1 MRYRIVLIRQPGLVP
16 KLICW
21 LTRSRW
27 NHVGLIDDSGFIRD
41 LDWRGPGKFRIVDRP
56 SWQFLVL
63 DHLAVTCSWIDLTHK
78 HFVYSLW
85 QNLNWL
91 FARLGIGFSLYER
104 TTLKRNCVGL
114 IADVFRRPDW
124 AALAPGDFERM
135 VSDGIS

>member
-27 NHVGLIDDSGFIRD
+27 NHVGLIDDGGRIWD
-41 LDWRGPGKFRIVDRP
+41 LDYSGPGIYRIEDRP
-56 SWQFLVL
+56 AWKFKVL
-63 DHLAVTCSWIDLTHK
+63 SLEVTCAWLSRVHSLYRYNLT
-78 HFVYSLW
+78 
-85 QNLNWL
+85 QNLNWV
-91 FARLGIGFSLYER
+91 FAKAGIRKSFYQAESP
-104 TTLKRNCVGL
+104 KKNCVGMVS
-114 IADVFRRPDW
+114 DVFRRSDW